1 MTAAQAQDKLSAL
14 PGWMLAPGG
23 QSIRKEF
30 LMAGFSAAAELIG
43 AIAKVAD
50 AADHHPDVHLTGY
63 RKLLI
68 ELTTHSAGG
77 LTDKDFALAAQI
89 EKLPKRLKV

>member
-1 MTAAQAQDKLSAL
+1 MTKAQAQDELAKF
-14 PGWMLAPGG
+14 PGWAFASGG
-23 QSIRKEF
+23 KAIRKEF
-30 LMAGFSAAAELIG
+30 VMAGFSAAAELIG
-43 AIAKVAD
+43 VIAKIAD

-77 LTDKDFALAAQI
+77 LTEKDFALAAQI